1 MGQECS
7 PGQPGEALDFAMFHL
22 KLHHETTWR
31 LKTTWNNSWAQSH
44 SSLKVVNVADRI
56 WIPSAP
62 EKNWGKMDKAT
73 WELPWRRVLRIIRI
87 FSERDQQIHP
97 RLFRRAKPLFGWRN
111 YRKLMKEAGIFGAPN
126 FTENPLD
133 GSGGLNFRVAWG
145 GSRFGSGTSWL
156 SVTKRSTFADWE
168 VVTSCFL

>member
-1 MGQECS
+1 
-7 PGQPGEALDFAMFHL
+7 
-22 KLHHETTWR
+22 
-31 LKTTWNNSWAQSH
+31 
-44 SSLKVVNVADRI
+44 
-56 WIPSAP
+56 
-62 EKNWGKMDKAT
+62 MDKAT

-87 FSERDQQIHP
+87 FSERDQKIHP

-111 YRKLMKEAGIFGAPN
+111 YRKLMKEAGIFGVPN